1 MEGMAGMMMVRS
13 GEERKTERQSGV
25 MRIPIAIAE
34 SFSTLWEDA
43 TAAAAGGAGSCH
55 SIGSEATLSVNVTS
69 SS

>member
-43 TAAAAGGAGSCH
+43 AAAGGASSCD
-55 SIGSEATLSVNVTS
+55 SIGSDATLSVNVAS